1 MSESHGHPS
10 DPSEAER
17 PTSDDAP
24 SDLDRPVQG
33 DETEYIEKGL
43 KEEDK
48 ERR

>member
-1 MSESHGHPS
+1 MSESNDRPDPS
-10 DPSEAER
+10 DAER

-24 SDLDRPVQG
+24 DDLDRPVQG
-33 DETEYIEKGL
+33 DATEYIEKGL